1 MLPLIGQL
9 LNASKGK
16 VITSQTLGNLIHRL
30 AIKKKPLAT
39 TTSHRTNDV
48 RNVGKPTLHLLQHM
62 SNATFQG

>member
-39 TTSHRTNDV
+39 TSHRTNDV